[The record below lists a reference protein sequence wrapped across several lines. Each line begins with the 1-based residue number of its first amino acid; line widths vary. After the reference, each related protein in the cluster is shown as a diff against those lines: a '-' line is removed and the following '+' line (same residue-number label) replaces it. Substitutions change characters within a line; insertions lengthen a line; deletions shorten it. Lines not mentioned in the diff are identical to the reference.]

1 MSELRIVTVLFA
13 SVLGA
18 GCGASSS
25 SSGGSNDAGAGN
37 GASAGVGP
45 GGGAGTLASGGSG
58 ANGGR
63 GGSSGAAGTVTG
75 GAGTGGAGTGG
86 AAGSDAGESG
96 DPASG
101 GMSDSGGSSSGETAS
116 GSGGDGGAGEAGSA
130 GETAI
135 QCTGATRYFP
145 EFDRTC
151 ETPADCVAV
160 AHQTDCCGTQLVI
173 GISQSE
179 QAAFDAAEAICSRQY
194 PPCGCAAQGTAVEDG
209 TLIDFDWRSQVE
221 LTCEAG
227 SCRAKYTGTSFACGA
242 LRCIEQQLCAQR
254 SGGPAGS
261 PTTYS
266 CDPTACADCSCASM
280 TGCTCDDT
288 GGQLTLTCQYP

>member
-1 MSELRIVTVLFA
+1 MTELRIVIVLFA

-25 SSGGSNDAGAGN
+25 NSGSSNDAGAGN
-37 GASAGVGP
+37 GASAGVGA

-75 GAGTGGAGTGG
+75 GAGTSGG
-86 AAGSDAGESG
+86 AGSDAGESG

-101 GMSDSGGSSSGETAS
+101 GMSDSGGSSSGGSAS

-160 AHQTDCCGTQLVI
+160 AHQTDCCGAQLVI

-179 QAAFDAAEAICSRQY
+179 RAAFDAAEAICSRQY

-227 SCRAKYTGTSFACGA
+227 ACRAKYTGTSFACGA

-266 CDPTACADCSCASM
+266 CDPTACTDCSCASM

-288 GGQLTLTCQYP
+288 DGQLTLTCQYP